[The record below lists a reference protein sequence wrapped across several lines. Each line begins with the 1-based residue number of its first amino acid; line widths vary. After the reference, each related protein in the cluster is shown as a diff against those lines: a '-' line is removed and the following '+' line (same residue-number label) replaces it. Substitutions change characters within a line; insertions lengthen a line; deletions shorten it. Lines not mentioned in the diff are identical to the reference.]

1 MSKTI
6 IEIILIFEV
15 IISIMIGT
23 TIAEKADNERN
34 KIITTALYNYI
45 KELFINR
52 NLFGIILGV
61 IVFVF
66 GIPSFLIII
75 LIQLVILFCKLLV
88 IIWNLGNKNV
98 N

>member
-1 MSKTI
+1 MSNTI
-6 IEIILIFEV
+6 IEIILVFEV
-15 IISIMIGT
+15 IVSIMIGT

-66 GIPSFLIII
+66 GIPAFLIII
-75 LIQLVILFCKLLV
+75 LIQLVILFCRLLV

>member
-15 IISIMIGT
+15 IVSIMIGT
-23 TIAEKADNERN
+23 TIAEKADSERN

>member
-15 IISIMIGT
+15 IVSIMIGT
-23 TIAEKADNERN
+23 TIAEKADNELN

-45 KELFINR
+45 KELFVNR
-52 NLFGIILGV
+52 NLFGIILGA

-66 GIPSFLIII
+66 GIPAFLIII
-75 LIQLVILFCKLLV
+75 LIQLVILFCRLLV

>member
-1 MSKTI
+1 MNKTI

-15 IISIMIGT
+15 IVSIMIGA

-45 KELFINR
+45 KELFVNR
-52 NLFGIILGV
+52 NLFGIILSA

-66 GIPSFLIII
+66 GIPAFLIII
-75 LIQLVILFCKLLV
+75 LIQLVILFCRLLV
-88 IIWNLGNKNV
+88 IIWNLGNKNM

>member
-15 IISIMIGT
+15 IVSIMIGT